1 MQNYLDIDA
10 KTGGAFDPDVVRILI
25 DAFDG
30 AWQSLEKSG
39 VTYATDGHATETRDR
54 LAKRI
59 IELAREGE
67 RNQRVLRDAALLYL
81 AQEDLRNAP
90 PSEHC
95 DYRVATEIGMPP
107 LGHSSFYLESSVASS
122 SSATADKVFIRNV
135 SLCPSCA

>member
-10 KTGGAFDPDVVRILI
+10 KTGVALNPEGVRILI

-30 AWQSLEKSG
+30 TWQSLEKSG

-59 IELAREGE
+59 IELARGGE

-90 PSEHC
+90 P
-95 DYRVATEIGMPP
+95 
-107 LGHSSFYLESSVASS
+107 
-122 SSATADKVFIRNV
+122 K
-135 SLCPSCA
+135 

>member
-1 MQNYLDIDA
+1 MRNYLDIDA
-10 KTGGAFDPDVVRILI
+10 KTGGAFNPEVVRILI

-59 IELAREGE
+59 IELARGGE

-90 PSEHC
+90 P
-95 DYRVATEIGMPP
+95 
-107 LGHSSFYLESSVASS
+107 
-122 SSATADKVFIRNV
+122 K
-135 SLCPSCA
+135 

>member
-10 KTGGAFDPDVVRILI
+10 KTDGAFNPEVVRILI
-25 DAFDG
+25 DAFDE

-59 IELAREGE
+59 IELARGGE

-81 AQEDLRNAP
+81 TQEGLRNAQP
-90 PSEHC
+90 
-95 DYRVATEIGMPP
+95 
-107 LGHSSFYLESSVASS
+107 
-122 SSATADKVFIRNV
+122 K
-135 SLCPSCA
+135 

>member
-10 KTGGAFDPDVVRILI
+10 KMGGAFDPDVVRILI
-25 DAFDG
+25 DAFDE

-59 IELAREGE
+59 IELARGGE

-81 AQEDLRNAP
+81 TQEGLRNAQP
-90 PSEHC
+90 
-95 DYRVATEIGMPP
+95 
-107 LGHSSFYLESSVASS
+107 
-122 SSATADKVFIRNV
+122 K
-135 SLCPSCA
+135 

>member
-59 IELAREGE
+59 IELARGGE
-67 RNQRVLRDAALLYL
+67 RNQRACGPRCGQCLVYPLSGRAVG
-81 AQEDLRNAP
+81 NV
-90 PSEHC
+90 
-95 DYRVATEIGMPP
+95 DYRGSGNIT
-107 LGHSSFYLESSVASS
+107 F
-122 SSATADKVFIRNV
+122 
-135 SLCPSCA
+135 